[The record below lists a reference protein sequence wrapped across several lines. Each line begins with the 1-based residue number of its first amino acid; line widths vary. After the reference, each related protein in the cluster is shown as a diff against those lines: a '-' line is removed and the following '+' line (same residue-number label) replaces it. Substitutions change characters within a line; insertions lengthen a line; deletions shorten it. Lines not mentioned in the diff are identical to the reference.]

1 MKSEIV
7 LLQNHIDSSEEDL
20 TKKLNTMREKLSK
33 EAKENVK
40 TMITQLEGEI
50 DDSNKRDR
58 DQKAKLK
65 RVHED
70 YKALQE
76 EFGNYRDE
84 KLLQEEKRDE
94 HVLDIEKKLTS
105 LSKIDINMKQKL
117 EDKVCGL
124 E

>member
-1 MKSEIV
+1 
-7 LLQNHIDSSEEDL
+7 
-20 TKKLNTMREKLSK
+20 MREKLSK

-70 YKALQE
+70 YKAL
-76 EFGNYRDE
+76 
-84 KLLQEEKRDE
+84 
-94 HVLDIEKKLTS
+94 
-105 LSKIDINMKQKL
+105 
-117 EDKVCGL
+117 
-124 E
+124 

>member
-7 LLQNHIDSSEEDL
+7 LLQNRIDSSEEDL

-76 EFGNYRDE
+76 EFGNYRDQ
-84 KLLQEEKRDE
+84 KLQQEEKKDE
-94 HVLDIEKKLTS
+94 YVTDIERKL
-105 LSKIDINMKQKL
+105 
-117 EDKVCGL
+117 
-124 E
+124 